1 MDFIVTEPAVT
12 SQVLEWMSKW
22 EPIWLAAILLAE
34 WMTGLYQ
41 RNREFRYDE
50 AKDIQKKQRK
60 TKTTKKTTSNA
71 SGTVVEESVETS
83 EPIPESIT
91 KGEMK

>member
-1 MDFIVTEPAVT
+1 MI
-12 SQVLEWMSKW
+12 LEWMAKW

-50 AKDIQKKQRK
+50 AKDIEKKQKR
-60 TKTTKKTTSNA
+60 TKTTKKTTTQA
-71 SGTVVEESVETS
+71 GGTIVEESTETS
-83 EPIPESIT
+83 EPIAENIT
-91 KGEMK
+91 KGDIK

>member
-1 MDFIVTEPAVT
+1 MI
-12 SQVLEWMSKW
+12 LEWMAKW

-50 AKDIQKKQRK
+50 AKDIEKKQKR
-60 TKTTKKTTSNA
+60 TKTTKKTSTKD
-71 SGTVVEESVETS
+71 GTTVIEESSETITPMEDIS
-83 EPIPESIT
+83 DRSNLPIN
-91 KGEMK
+91 K